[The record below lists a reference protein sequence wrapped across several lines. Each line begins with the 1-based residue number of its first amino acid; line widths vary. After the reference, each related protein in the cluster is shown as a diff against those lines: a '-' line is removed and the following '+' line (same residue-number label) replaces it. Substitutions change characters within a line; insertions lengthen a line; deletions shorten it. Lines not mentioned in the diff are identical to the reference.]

1 MTKNQMAP
9 RKSFYFM
16 GICGTAMGAVAAAL
30 KDLGHDVEGSD
41 AAVYPPMSRFL
52 QEKGIRLRDGYR
64 AEQVPEDADL
74 IVVGNA
80 MSRGNP
86 EVEQMLNLRLPYA
99 SLPEVLKDYFLRG
112 QRNLVVTGTHGK
124 TTTSSLLA
132 WLLEA
137 GGTSPNFMIGGIPA
151 NFGRGSRMGT
161 DSSLVV
167 IEGDEYDSAFFD
179 KRSKFVHYLPEI
191 VLVNNIEYDH
201 ADIFG
206 SLDEIKLSFRRMLN
220 IVPANGLVVINGD
233 DESCR
238 DVAEGCFTPVTTVG
252 FGESCSRRIRELG
265 SGAGCTRFALDGVE
279 YDLPMVGEFNVRNA
293 AMALV
298 AAEAAGIP
306 EADRIR
312 GLTSFAG
319 IARRQELRG
328 ETARGIRV
336 IDDFGHHPTAMRLAL
351 AAMRQQYPE
360 KRIWALFE
368 PRSNTTR
375 RKVFQDDLPLALEGA
390 DGVCVASVAHLNGV
404 PAEQRLD
411 PGRVV
416 DRLRELGR
424 EAYQEADADAI
435 VERLKGTVGDGDVII
450 VFSNGGFGGIHDK
463 LLAAL

>member
-1 MTKNQMAP
+1 MDAILLQVLNGLDKGGAYALIALGLTLV
-9 RKSFYFM
+9 F
-16 GICGTAMGAVAAAL
+16 GTLGVVNFAHGA
-30 KDLGHDVEGSD
+30 
-41 AAVYPPMSRFL
+41 
-52 QEKGIRLRDGYR
+52 I
-64 AEQVPEDADL
+64 
-74 IVVGNA
+74 
-80 MSRGNP
+80 
-86 EVEQMLNLRLPYA
+86 
-99 SLPEVLKDYFLRG
+99 
-112 QRNLVVTGTHGK
+112 
-124 TTTSSLLA
+124 
-132 WLLEA
+132 
-137 GGTSPNFMIGGIPA
+137 FMIGGIPA

-252 FGESCSRRIRELG
+252 CGESCSRRIREVG
-265 SGAGCTRFALDGVE
+265 SGAGCTRFAWGGVE